1 MEFISRVS
9 AHRGQNCEV
18 CLSAHGCLPG
28 TLRYFRNLGWAI
40 LCVHVIIILLS
51 LTAQKDAIKEPR
63 IVERFKQLGIR
74 VTAVH
79 TVILCMMYM
88 CMCVGVR
95 KRSNH
100 SRLHAT
106 RYVRVMSYC
115 IMCMCGLLLMVYT
128 YLWFMFLR

>member
-1 MEFISRVS
+1 M
-9 AHRGQNCEV
+9 
-18 CLSAHGCLPG
+18 
-28 TLRYFRNLGWAI
+28 YFCNLGWAI
-40 LCVHVIIILLS
+40 LCEHVIVILLS

-79 TVILCMMYM
+79 TEILCMM
-88 CMCVGVR
+88 CVGGVG

-106 RYVRVMSYC
+106 QYVHVMSYC
-115 IMCMCGLLLMVYT
+115 IMCMCGLLFVAYT
-128 YLWFMFLR
+128 Y